1 MTNREPWRVSTKN
14 GLDSSP
20 PSDRCQQPQ
29 SHRPAACK
37 PMPAGP
43 QRRRARD
50 PQRQLDHTPTSRGK
64 SPASGDVR
72 CRSPHADPV
81 GKWFRTASDNRRAIA
96 STSLAPAPDR
106 HRFGKGT
113 EQIRSDLAS
122 VGFEKAG
129 IANQTG
135 ARDVGVGD
143 RHGSVRNKCSL

>member
-1 MTNREPWRVSTKN
+1 MIKCGPIQ
-14 GLDSSP
+14 SSEI
-20 PSDRCQQPQ
+20 SIG
-29 SHRPAACK
+29 H
-37 PMPAGP
+37 MPAGP

-81 GKWFRTASDNRRAIA
+81 GKWFRTASDNRPTIA

-113 EQIRSDLAS
+113 DQIRRDLAS
-122 VGFEKAG
+122 AGFEKTG

-135 ARDVGVGD
+135 RETSGSETGRVLSGTNG
-143 RHGSVRNKCSL
+143 RHGITVQKHGL

>member
-1 MTNREPWRVSTKN
+1 
-14 GLDSSP
+14 
-20 PSDRCQQPQ
+20 
-29 SHRPAACK
+29 
-37 PMPAGP
+37 MPAGP
-43 QRRRARD
+43 QRQRVRD

-81 GKWFRTASDNRRAIA
+81 GKCFRTTSDNRRAIA

-113 EQIRSDLAS
+113 DQIRSDLAS
-122 VGFEKAG
+122 VGFEKVG

-135 ARDVGVGD
+135 PGKVGVGD
-143 RHGSVRNKCSL
+143 RQGSVRNKRSL